1 MFRHPHKRLASED
14 LTTMTNDSRSK
25 MMSFLAAWGKR
36 LLIVP
41 PVALAVGA
49 LIYLTQT
56 RQPPK
61 VKTES
66 ESARALSVIAA
77 SIFQIEPRIVGFG
90 TAAYAKK
97 WRAVAQVAGRIQEV
111 HPELRPGAIIN
122 AGDVLLKIEDADYRS
137 AAAELTASIEQKE
150 AEISQLEQT
159 RSNYDKTLALERSAL
174 SLIDR
179 ELKRVET
186 LVARQAESQTMV
198 DTTRRSQIAQ
208 EKVVQDLE
216 NSKSL
221 IAPQIEVLKA
231 GVRQTE
237 AQLEKAKR
245 DVERTVIRAPFTM
258 RIGNVDL
265 ELDQFVATNEA
276 LFEGISDSEIEI
288 EVQIPRT
295 DVPRLLAL
303 PPANHTP
310 PKERTMEMM
319 RDRFRVTPT
328 VEISG
333 GASTMVYEG
342 RFLRVREAVDA
353 QTRQVGVVIG
363 VTNKPKLEA
372 GRPRPPVLD
381 GSFCKVTLRGES
393 IGERVVVPRVSLH
406 GDTVYVVDKDGRLAK
421 RKVEVE
427 FFQEDVA
434 VLASGLSPAEQ
445 VVIADPSPAV
455 EGSLIEPVD
464 DSEIL
469 DSVKAAVQ

>member
-1 MFRHPHKRLASED
+1 MSHSPED
-14 LTTMTNDSRSK
+14 KTPVTNSSRSK
-25 MMSFLAAWGKR
+25 LKSFLAVWGKR

-41 PVALAVGA
+41 PVVLATGA
-49 LIYLTQT
+49 LVYLTQT

-61 VKTES
+61 VRTES

-77 SIFQIEPRIVGFG
+77 PVLEIEPRIVGFG

-97 WRAVAQVAGRIQEV
+97 WRAVAQVAGRILEV
-111 HPELRPGAIIN
+111 HPELRPGAIIK
-122 AGDVLLKIEDADYRS
+122 AADVLLKIEDADYRS
-137 AAAELTASIEQKE
+137 AAAELTASMEQKE

-159 RSNYDKTLALERSAL
+159 RTNYDKTLALERSAL
-174 SLIDR
+174 SVLDR
-179 ELKRVET
+179 ELKRVQS
-186 LVARQAESQTMV
+186 LVAKRAESQSAI

-208 EKVVQDLE
+208 QKVVQDLE

-221 IAPQIEVLKA
+221 IAPQILVLKA
-231 GVRQTE
+231 GVRQTA

-258 RIGNVDL
+258 RIGQVDL

-288 EVQIPRT
+288 EVQVARKDI
-295 DVPRLLAL
+295 PRLLSL
-303 PPANHTP
+303 PPADHTP
-310 PKERTMEMM
+310 PKERTMKMM
-319 RDRFRVTPT
+319 RNRFRVTPT

-333 GASTMVYEG
+333 SESAMAYEG
-342 RFLRVREAVDA
+342 RFLRVREAVDS

-363 VTNKPKLEA
+363 VTNELKLTD

-406 GDTVYVVDKDGRLAK
+406 GDTVYVVDRDRRLAK
-421 RKVEVE
+421 RKVKVE

-434 VLASGLSPAEQ
+434 VLASGLLPAEQ
-445 VVIADPSPAV
+445 VIIADPSPAV

>member
-1 MFRHPHKRLASED
+1 MSHKTED
-14 LTTMTNDSRSK
+14 ETPLSNSLRSK
-25 MMSFLAAWGKR
+25 LMSLFAVWGKR

-41 PVALAVGA
+41 PVILAIGA
-49 LIYLTQT
+49 TIYLTQA

-77 SIFQIEPRIVGFG
+77 PAFEIEPRVVGFG

-111 HPELRPGAIIN
+111 HHELRPGAIIS
-122 AGDVLLKIEDADYRS
+122 AGDVLLKIDDADYRS
-137 AAAELTASIEQKE
+137 AAAELTASMEEKE
-150 AEISQLEQT
+150 AEIAQLEQT

-174 SLIDR
+174 SLFER
-179 ELKRVET
+179 EVKRYESLLASRT
-186 LVARQAESQTMV
+186 ESQATI
-198 DTTRRSQIAQ
+198 DSSRRSLIAQ

-221 IAPQIEVLKA
+221 IDPQIQVLKA
-231 GVRQTE
+231 VVRQAA

-258 RIGNVDL
+258 RIGEVDL
-265 ELDQFVATNEA
+265 ELDQFVATNET
-276 LFEGISDSEIEI
+276 LFEGFSDSEIEI
-288 EVQIPRT
+288 EVQVST
-295 DVPRLLAL
+295 GDMPRLLAI
-303 PPANHTP
+303 PPADHRP
-310 PKERTMEMM
+310 PEELTMDMM
-319 RDRFRVTPT
+319 RKVFRVSPT

-333 GASTMVYEG
+333 GKSTVVYEG
-342 RFLRVREAVDA
+342 RFLRIREVVDS

-363 VTNKPKLEA
+363 VTYEPKLIA

-381 GSFCKVTLRGES
+381 GSFCKVTLRGET

-406 GDTVYVVDKDGRLAK
+406 GENVYVVDKYSRLAK

-445 VVIADPSPAV
+445 VIIADPTPAV
-455 EGSLIEPVD
+455 EGSLIEPVED
-464 DSEIL
+464 NEIMDL
-469 DSVKAAVQ
+469 LKNAVQ